1 MLQLPACQRWQ
12 AARPQRRGSSRAAA
26 CRLSAPQ
33 DVLAACEAAATS
45 ARAAVAAYRE
55 RLPAMLRLPA
65 FMPPPP
71 EYLSAMEARAAE
83 AEGILEAIKAGT
95 YVEPAAAAP
104 PATQAAGEAA
114 PTAAAA
120 TPAAPATAPGT
131 LSALESRLAALEAET
146 LEKDAQASPLWTCL
160 WQCSNVPLPPASA

>member
-1 MLQLPACQRWQ
+1 M
-12 AARPQRRGSSRAAA
+12 
-26 CRLSAPQ
+26 
-33 DVLAACEAAATS
+33 LAACEAAATS